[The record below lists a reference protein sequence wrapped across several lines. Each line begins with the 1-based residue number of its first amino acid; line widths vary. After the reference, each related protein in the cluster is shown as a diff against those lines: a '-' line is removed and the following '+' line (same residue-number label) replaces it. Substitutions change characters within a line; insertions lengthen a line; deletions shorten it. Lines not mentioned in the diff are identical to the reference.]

1 MSSLPIHPRDVL
13 SLNEDTCADLNNFD
27 DIRKLSVDQLI
38 WFLQL
43 LQEAQMIESF
53 EVQENRSNAEPE
65 DQSTADSAS
74 PEYIA
79 TPTGAVTSPKSDAAY
94 PTPPLSVASPPL
106 TSSNGRITQ
115 HQPIGTPLSTDS
127 PYASLETTPTGPA
140 TPFGSDAIYS
150 SYPTPSTSYV
160 NSPRRKSH
168 VLFRDSESRV
178 RSGRAGKNG
187 TDFLEQIKIEKI
199 LSAEDSLLAQ
209 EPSRL
214 LQPLLECS
222 EAGILPSLKA
232 LRLPVEWKGKG
243 GAVKYYR
250 LLEAVKEKTLV
261 LSPLAKRIAQ
271 ILFYLNCTWLEKH
284 GQLGATVATFILNAC
299 PEEPNTPE
307 RMKSRRDNIT
317 GCHKRPGKRCWML
330 VACLG
335 AGVLLHGAD
344 AIDTV
349 YVPQRRLRSP
359 QLTRTCSINS
369 NFTIPQLNIFITFVL
384 RTRPGTVHL
393 LRSLDTVV
401 EAIMLGASIA
411 DLRGVF
417 RGITDATVRQAQLA
431 SASAADQEA
440 WTEQMTEDI
449 WQAMDAESIAKKKIP
464 DIIRDF

>member
-13 SLNEDTCADLNNFD
+13 SLNEDTCADL
-27 DIRKLSVDQLI
+27 
-38 WFLQL
+38 

-53 EVQENRSNAEPE
+53 EVQENRSNAEVDPLE
-65 DQSTADSAS
+65 SL
-74 PEYIA
+74 
-79 TPTGAVTSPKSDAAY
+79 GAVTSPKSDAAY

-160 NSPRRKSH
+160 NSPPAEESCTLQGLRIPSQSR
-168 VLFRDSESRV
+168 FRYLQ
-178 RSGRAGKNG
+178 SGRAGKNG

-349 YVPQRRLRSP
+349 
-359 QLTRTCSINS
+359 INS

>member
-160 NSPRRKSH
+160 NSPPAEESCTLQGLRIPSQSR
-168 VLFRDSESRV
+168 FRYLQ
-178 RSGRAGKNG
+178 SGRAGKNG
-187 TDFLEQIKIEKI
+187 TDFLEHIKIEKI

-349 YVPQRRLRSP
+349 YCGRGNHAWSVYSRSP
-359 QLTRTCSINS
+359 
-369 NFTIPQLNIFITFVL
+369 
-384 RTRPGTVHL
+384 
-393 LRSLDTVV
+393 
-401 EAIMLGASIA
+401 
-411 DLRGVF
+411 GVF

>member
-13 SLNEDTCADLNNFD
+13 SLNEDTCADL
-27 DIRKLSVDQLI
+27 
-38 WFLQL
+38 

-53 EVQENRSNAEPE
+53 EVQENRSNAEVDPLE
-65 DQSTADSAS
+65 SL
-74 PEYIA
+74 
-79 TPTGAVTSPKSDAAY
+79 GAVTSPKSDAAY

-160 NSPRRKSH
+160 NSPPAEESCTLQGLRIPSQSR
-168 VLFRDSESRV
+168 FRYLQ
-178 RSGRAGKNG
+178 SGRAGKNG